1 MSISSPIP
9 GTFIIS
15 IHYKGML
22 SPTSAVEFFWILI
35 YTLFLGRDKPILE
48 IDLKLDDL
56 LEKQQDHA
64 QVLDLE
70 YIKLDIPKTLNLLT
84 KTFLSKSK

>member
-1 MSISSPIP
+1 MDV
-9 GTFIIS
+9 
-15 IHYKGML
+15 Y
-22 SPTSAVEFFWILI
+22 
-35 YTLFLGRDKPILE
+35 LGRDKPILE